1 MQVHVN
7 ARLTSLIFLHHD
19 TYALMH
25 DHVICMFMSHQRKT
39 LKRNPNLA
47 CEEQTSNKTWRWR
60 LKSMKREK
68 VETYGIK
75 K

>member
-7 ARLTSLIFLHHD
+7 ARLTSLIFLHHG

-47 CEEQTSNKTWRWR
+47 CEEQTSNKTWR
-60 LKSMKREK
+60 
-68 VETYGIK
+68 
-75 K
+75 